1 METTRLRPDY
11 RRSVL
16 FGGARRRLRRR
27 RVLLSTMAICM
38 GASAFLAGPGD
49 QPAPASPAMD
59 RPLGTAPAAPD
70 PAGDDGQADPAGP
83 EAATPGPFIDWRRS
97 RAIGRPY
104 GGRLRNGV
112 QFPAEGPTWFTWDPV
127 LRRSPD
133 RPWRRYGT
141 DALVRTILRVLRE
154 YRAEHP
160 DAPRVGIGDLSRP
173 RGGAFGRVYGGL
185 GHASHQNGL
194 DVDVYYP
201 RKDGL
206 EKEPLRPSQVD
217 MELSQDLVTR
227 FVKAGAVK
235 VYVGPNLPRFR
246 GPRSVVERL
255 VHHDDHIHVR
265 IAPPPR

>member
-1 METTRLRPDY
+1 MVRYSSSTRPDY

-16 FGGARRRLRRR
+16 FGGARRRVSRR
-27 RVLLSTMAICM
+27 RVLLSTVGVFMA
-38 GASAFLAGPGD
+38 ASALLAGPGD
-49 QPAPASPAMD
+49 QPAPASPAFE
-59 RPLGTAPAAPD
+59 RPTATSHAAPD
-70 PAGDDGQADPAGP
+70 PAADDGQDDPAGT
-83 EAATPGPFIDWRRS
+83 TPGPAIDWRRS
-97 RAIGRPY
+97 RAIGEPY

-154 YRAEHP
+154 YRAAHP

-173 RGGAFGRVYGGL
+173 QGGPFGRVYGGL

-217 MELSQDLVTR
+217 MALSQDLVSR
-227 FVKAGAVK
+227 FVAAGALK

-255 VHHDDHIHVR
+255 VHHDDHLHVR
-265 IAPPPR
+265 IGPPPR